1 MEDDVMT
8 KYFRLRY
15 FVQLLMILLAV
26 AVIAFN

>member
-26 AVIAFN
+26 AVIAYN